1 MRAAV
6 VRSILVSLV
15 VVAAGGIVGPAGAA
29 VATAPAETA
38 GSCPAVEIAV
48 SADGLTAPAS
58 VGAGLRT
65 FRVTTTDPAGAVLGL
80 FRLDRGIVLDEFVAL
95 LRVALTG
102 EGQERVAAGN
112 AVAEQATLLGGM
124 NTVPG
129 RPGTFTQIV
138 RPGTYHLID
147 YQDILSFQTPVAVR
161 PLVVTDHW
169 QLCPP
174 PLPQATIEMLETPD
188 GPRFRA
194 PSNLELG
201 APVLV
206 RNRTGHVE
214 EAVFMAVRPG
224 VTAEEVRQFFEA
236 LDNHQAPPSIPFTS
250 DDRPR
255 GMPVIHAPLAAVIEP
270 NLAPGRY
277 ALLTWLIDG
286 EARHRAAD
294 GMVAIVTVG

>member
-6 VRSILVSLV
+6 VRTILASLV
-15 VVAAGGIVGPAGAA
+15 LVAAGGFYDPAD
-29 VATAPAETA
+29 PAEAA
-38 GSCPAVEIAV
+38 GNCAAVEIAG
-48 SADGLTAPAS
+48 SAQGLAAPAS
-58 VGAGLRT
+58 VDAGLRT
-65 FRVTTTDPAGAVLGL
+65 FRVTTTDPAGVVLGL
-80 FRLDRGIVLDEFVAL
+80 FRLDRGIVLDEFVAV

-102 EGQERVAAGN
+102 EGRERVEAGN
-112 AVAEQATLLGGM
+112 AVAEQATLLGGI

-129 RPGTFTQIV
+129 RPGTFTQLV

-147 YQDILSFQTPVAVR
+147 YQDILTGQAPAAVR
-161 PLVVTDHW
+161 PLVVTDRW
-169 QLCPP
+169 RACPP
-174 PLPQATIEMLETPD
+174 PLPRATIEMRETRD

-194 PSNLELG
+194 PSNLEAG
-201 APVLV
+201 APILV

-214 EAVFMAVRPG
+214 EAVFMPVRPG
-224 VTAEEVRQFFEA
+224 VTAEDVRQFFEA

-255 GMPVIHAPLAAVIEP
+255 GMPVIHDPLAAVIEP

-286 EARHRAAD
+286 EARHRAAA
-294 GMVAIVTVG
+294 GMIAIVTVG